1 MWSAIFP
8 LYSISHVRA
17 GVPNVMSSECVV
29 QSIMRVG
36 FHHVSVLQV
45 KIPSMKASGGI
56 HLTGSMARPP
66 FL

>member
-1 MWSAIFP
+1 MGSYFAVQL
-8 LYSISHVRA
+8 LY
-17 GVPNVMSSECVV
+17 VMCLV
-29 QSIMRVG
+29 
-36 FHHVSVLQV
+36 FYHVSVLQV

>member
-1 MWSAIFP
+1 MMSQNIKETVCAHLNWTQFRFVNSFWDFTVDLC
-8 LYSISHVRA
+8 LY
-17 GVPNVMSSECVV
+17 
-29 QSIMRVG
+29 
-36 FHHVSVLQV
+36 HVSVLQV